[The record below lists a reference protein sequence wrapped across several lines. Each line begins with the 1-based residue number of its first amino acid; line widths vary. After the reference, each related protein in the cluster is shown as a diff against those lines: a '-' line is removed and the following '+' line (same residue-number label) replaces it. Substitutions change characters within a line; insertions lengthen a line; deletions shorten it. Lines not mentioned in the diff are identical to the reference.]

1 MNSVENGKV
10 AKIKCVCSCCIEY
23 LKTNS
28 LCKLGRDTTKTKY
41 CKWYYAGKNTAHKQ
55 KNVKTPKA
63 KTMQEIIDSINKSIE
78 ERKIKQQKKYD
89 ERFNK

>member
-10 AKIKCVCSCCIEY
+10 SKIKCVCSCCIEY
-23 LKTNS
+23 LTTNS

-55 KNVKTPKA
+55 KKA
-63 KTMQEIIDSINKSIE
+63 KPQKVKTMQEVIDSINESIANNK
-78 ERKIKQQKKYD
+78 RKVY
-89 ERFNK
+89 